1 MGTIWESILQ
11 EYSTNLCS
19 CALVM
24 LKLVFVLTLALAV
37 AEDEEPWKKM
47 KWRKEI
53 CEQSKSTD
61 EVSGE
66 NDMLKKWKEDCT
78 EPTIS
83 DDCKW
88 FLEMVSR
95 AEHIDEVALKLN
107 CEEMQNK
114 NKNKNRNKNKKN
126 KKGMKKNNK
135 GKKKG
140 MKKNNKGKKKNKN

>member
-66 NDMLKKWKEDCT
+66 NDKLKVWRTKKCPERIND
-78 EPTIS
+78 E
-83 DDCKW
+83 CKW
-88 FLEMVSR
+88 FLDKVGR
-95 AEHIDEVALKLN
+95 AAHIGEVALFLK
-107 CEEMQNK
+107 CEEINTTATTTTTTTATTMTATTTTATTTTATTTTTTTST
-114 NKNKNRNKNKKN
+114 KKE
-126 KKGMKKNNK
+126 
-135 GKKKG
+135 
-140 MKKNNKGKKKNKN
+140 